1 MPKSW
6 EYSNNSNEKTN
17 LDIELLKQEV
27 GQRFPF
33 YEIRFTANSIVFFCR
48 VDKELLEEKFD
59 SLRRSLSEKG
69 YVPMLRYEK
78 GEHIIHILKKP
89 KRKEKSVWI
98 NILLLI
104 TTIITTIITGS
115 IICAGQFDIWSMP
128 NPIDILKPEYLL
140 KGAFLF
146 SLPLM
151 TILFVH
157 EMGHYFTSKKHGIKT
172 SLPFFMPI
180 PPIIPGFNIGTMGA
194 VISSRDPM
202 PNKKALFDVGISGP
216 IAGFLVA
223 IPVIVI
229 GIATAKIV
237 PSIPLKDLPIGEVAF
252 GSSLLIDGLVFLIR
266 DIPAGF
272 TIDMNPILFA
282 GWVGLLITAV
292 NLLPAGQLDGGH
304 IFRAVLGEKQ
314 KYVSWAAVIIM
325 IFTGWMFFAII
336 IMFMLGTM
344 HPPPLNDDTDLDIK
358 RKLLFIVALAMLI
371 LCYIPYPI
379 HIVP

>member
-1 MPKSW
+1 MPESW
-6 EYSNNSNEKTN
+6 EYSNNSDEKTN
-17 LDIELLKQEV
+17 LDIEVLKQEV

-33 YEIRFTANSIVFFCR
+33 YDIRFTPKSIVFFCR
-48 VDKELLEEKFD
+48 VDKEHLEEKFD

-115 IICAGQFDIWSMP
+115 IICAGQFDIWSMS
-128 NPIDILKPEYLL
+128 NPIDILKPENLL
-140 KGAFLF
+140 KGALLF

-223 IPVIVI
+223 IPVIFI

-237 PSIPLKDLPIGEVAF
+237 PIIPYENLPAGEVIF
-252 GSSLLIDGLVFLIR
+252 NSSFLIDGVSYLTHDL
-266 DIPAGF
+266 PARHLE
-272 TIDMNPILFA
+272 MNPIYFA

-304 IFRAVLGEKQ
+304 IFRAVFGEKQ
-314 KYVSWAAVIIM
+314 KYVSWAAIIIM